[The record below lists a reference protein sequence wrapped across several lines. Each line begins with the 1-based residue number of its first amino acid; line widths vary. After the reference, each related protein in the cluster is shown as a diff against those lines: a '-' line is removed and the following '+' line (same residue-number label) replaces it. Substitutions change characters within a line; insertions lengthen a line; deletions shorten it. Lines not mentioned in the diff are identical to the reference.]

1 MDGERECHCFGG
13 KSKLKKACVTSV
25 SCVATGRER
34 AILLFSTNAIIS
46 TKELKSR
53 KEKREG
59 EHETTTMTIYGGT
72 ERASTLDVGKHKTH
86 KEFHLASAMAG
97 SMATIN

>member
-1 MDGERECHCFGG
+1 VWRP
-13 KSKLKKACVTSV
+13 
-25 SCVATGRER
+25 GRER

-59 EHETTTMTIYGGT
+59 EHETMTMTIYGGT
-72 ERASTLDVGKHKTH
+72 ERASTLNSLDVVYVGKHTK
-86 KEFHLASAMAG
+86 KNSALARSAMAIHG
-97 SMATIN
+97 GMATIN